1 MINMNTDNHEIIF
14 IVLILSLVKR
24 YISKIKLHLYFFLKL
39 LFNKI
44 KDISIKIMMEIEK
57 KNANTPLI
65 NT

>member
-57 KNANTPLI
+57 KTRTRL
-65 NT
+65 